1 MSNTYQNKIPQP
13 YFTSHRNQYAELLD
27 GPNGSKRMSQPDI
40 VVPVIFA
47 GVGQCVITPPW
58 FVPNTEYPP
67 AQATWQPLVNGE
79 EAFASVY
86 YAIASARK
94 SVDIVC
100 WGFQPSMYFVRDGKA
115 PCIGELL
122 CNIARDRGVQVRI
135 LGWEM
140 PLNAAGAGDEANLP
154 GKGAI
159 RFMDRA
165 GQSSTDQQYAYDCQW
180 FKVHSYAGEGKDV
193 LAGLVG
199 PDGWMTRAIE
209 RRIKLK
215 HLSPLFVGRG
225 FDMTE
230 RAEIAYRAA
239 FKALDKDLSA
249 STVGIMSTTA
259 THHQKTVLVDF
270 ELPQHAVGFV
280 MGHNMLDEYWDTD
293 AHSSRQRIG
302 SADAFAPNQGARG
315 FLPRQDISGR
325 VTGPILEHLHE
336 NFATAWKKETGQ
348 DLLALRGAKAVASEL
363 KLRVGYG
370 TPLMAQLLRTQAQEK
385 RRDIE
390 KVYLKAVN
398 NATQFIYIENQY
410 FRWPP
415 LAEVIK
421 QAAAT
426 QTAEGRDPGKH
437 GALHLFVV
445 TNVTDQG
452 IGAGTVNTQRMLV
465 SLGRAD
471 TIPEVTKLRQIGA
484 LEKTKSAILSMPL
497 YSEDM
502 NKYKIEKAAEVD
514 NEIERVKDGVIL
526 PETRPGL
533 KVHVCSLVAADSP
546 PEAWVPVYIHSKLMI
561 IDDVFT
567 THGSANMNTRSMQV
581 DSEMNIAHEW
591 ASATRK
597 LRKRLWKLHTS
608 GENAGEEANPDS
620 AWDSDDAGEAFKA
633 WEKLLKKNEDNQ
645 NPENRKQP
653 VAPLIKFLYNEP
665 TLKDLD

>member
-1 MSNTYQNKIPQP
+1 
-13 YFTSHRNQYAELLD
+13 
-27 GPNGSKRMSQPDI
+27 MSQPSI
-40 VVPVIFA
+40 VVPVIA
-47 GVGQCVITPPW
+47 GGVGQCMITPPW
-58 FVPNTEYPP
+58 FVQGTEYPP

-86 YAIASARK
+86 HAIANARK

-140 PLNAAGAGDEANLP
+140 PFNTAGAGGEANLP

-159 RFMDRA
+159 RYMDRA
-165 GQSSTDQQYAYDCQW
+165 GQSSTDQQYAFDRRW
-180 FKVHSYAGEGKDV
+180 FKEHAWSGEGEDV
-193 LAGLVG
+193 RAGMKHKISVLNSEQADMRRAKLAS
-199 PDGWMTRAIE
+199 
-209 RRIKLK
+209 
-215 HLSPLFVGRG
+215 LSPLFVGRG
-225 FDMTE
+225 FDGTE
-230 RAEIAYRAA
+230 RAEIAWRAA
-239 FKALDKDLSA
+239 FSAQDKDLSM
-249 STVGIMSTTA
+249 STVGVLGATA

-270 ELPQHAVGFV
+270 ELPQRAVGFV

-302 SADAFAPNQGARG
+302 SPDPVAPNQGARG
-315 FLPRQDISGR
+315 FLPRQDISSR
-325 VTGPILEHLHE
+325 VTGPLLPHLHE

-348 DLLALRGAKAVASEL
+348 DLLALRGADDVARG
-363 KLRVGYG
+363 LRPRTGFG
-370 TPLMAQLLRTQAQEK
+370 TPLMAQLLRTQAQEG

-390 KVYLKAVN
+390 QLYLKVAN

-410 FRWPP
+410 FRWPS

-445 TNVTDQG
+445 TNVTDEG
-452 IGAGTVNTQRMLV
+452 IGSGTVNTQRMLA

-471 TIPEVTKLRQIGA
+471 AIPEVTRLMTLDKLEQERLA
-484 LEKTKSAILSMPL
+484 TLEQPT
-497 YSEDM
+497 YT
-502 NKYKIEKAAEVD
+502 AETTEAKLERATQLD
-514 NEIERVKDGVIL
+514 AEIQEVKDGVIL

-533 KVHVCSLVAADSP
+533 KVLVCSLVASDSP

-567 THGSANMNTRSMQV
+567 THGSANINTRSMQV

-591 ASATRK
+591 ASATK
-597 LRKRLWKLHTS
+597 ALRKRLWKLHTS
-608 GENAGEEANPDS
+608 GESAGEEAKS
-620 AWDSDDAGEAFKA
+620 KAAWNSDDAGKAFKA
-633 WEKLLKKNEDNQ
+633 WEYLLNQNEDNQ

-653 VAPLIKFLYNEP
+653 VAALIKFLYNEP